1 MVMSEIFSP
10 DVMTSNI
17 FGLSETLIIYI
28 YLFIGLTASH
38 ARPCQRIAMVRI
50 TYISGSR
57 VQSLP
62 TCAQTELIDLLTRGV
77 NRH

>member
-1 MVMSEIFSP
+1 MSEIFSP

-38 ARPCQRIAMVRI
+38 ARPCQRTAWCATARHV
-50 TYISGSR
+50 SGSR
-57 VQSLP
+57 VPSLP
-62 TCAQTELIDLLTRGV
+62 TCAQTELIDLSTRGV

>member
-38 ARPCQRIAMVRI
+38 ARPCQRTAMVRVMTRI
-50 TYISGSR
+50 R
-57 VQSLP
+57 VSCSESSDV
-62 TCAQTELIDLLTRGV
+62 CADRIDRFID
-77 NRH
+77 